1 MPAVVLDADFWARLL
16 GIGVLN
22 LILSGD
28 NAVVIA
34 LAVRMLPRRERM
46 VGLVGGTFGAV
57 AARLVFAAVAIQLFH
72 LPLVKLIGG
81 GLLLWIAIR
90 LVQGG
95 EADAERPARHGA
107 NVREAVGI
115 IIIADVVMSLDNVL
129 AVVAAA
135 RGDLFLVVLGVALS
149 IPIVM
154 WGSGLLAS
162 WMGRFP
168 WIVWLGGGALGWVAG
183 EMIAEEELL
192 HPFVPATAA
201 PSWIF
206 PACLA
211 LFVTALGWRLAVHA
225 AARAAKAV
233 S

>member
-1 MPAVVLDADFWARLL
+1 LPAVVVDADFWARLL

-46 VGLVGGTFGAV
+46 FGLVGGTLGAV
-57 AARLVFAAVAIQLFH
+57 VARLVFAAVAIQLFQF
-72 LPLVKLIGG
+72 PLVKLVGG

-90 LVQGG
+90 LVQTG
-95 EADAERPARHGA
+95 EAEAEKPARHGT
-107 NVREAVGI
+107 NVREAVGMI
-115 IIIADVVMSLDNVL
+115 VVADVIMSLDNVL
-129 AVVAAA
+129 AVAAAA
-135 RGDLFLVVLGVALS
+135 RGEILLVVLGVALS

-154 WGSGLLAS
+154 SGSGLLAAS
-162 WMGRFP
+162 MGRFP
-168 WIVWLGGGALGWVAG
+168 WIAWLGGGALGWVAG

-192 HPFVPATAA
+192 WPLVPVTPA
-201 PSWIF
+201 PSWLL

-211 LFVTALGWRLAVHA
+211 IFVTALGWRLAVRA
-225 AARAAKAV
+225 AARAAKAM